1 MQDKL
6 TDFKISGNITIEFY
20 KKIRTLPN
28 LDYLNSLVKMSIA
41 PTLYEKK
48 VGTLMTIREDDK
60 SSLSTWKTYKDEL
73 AAALKV
79 QYIEL
84 KDEKNYTVILFY
96 DKRYL
101 EATLKQERV
110 KKFLK
115 SIGYENSHQIN
126 NYLLKLKDRFREQ
139 VPDEVG
145 IFLGYHFEDVVD
157 FYFNSGKACLV
168 CGYWKCFNN
177 KNRALYDFKRYNLA
191 KENYMKSLL
200 YQ

>member
-1 MQDKL
+1 M
-6 TDFKISGNITIEFY
+6 TDFRISGDITIEFY

-28 LDYLNSLVKMSIA
+28 LDYLISLIKMSIA

-48 VGTLMTIREDDK
+48 VGTLMTIREDEK
-60 SSLSTWKTYKDEL
+60 LSLTTWKTYKDIIAKAL
-73 AAALKV
+73 AIE
-79 QYIEL
+79 YIEL
-84 KDEKNYTVILFY
+84 KIEEKYEVILFY
-96 DKRYL
+96 EKENL
-101 EATLKQERV
+101 EMTLQQEKV
-110 KKFLK
+110 KKFLG

-126 NYLLKLKDRFREQ
+126 HYLLKLKERFVEK

-145 IFLGYHFEDVVD
+145 IFLGYHFEDVLD

>member
-1 MQDKL
+1 M
-6 TDFKISGNITIEFY
+6 TDFRISGDITIEFY

-28 LDYLNSLVKMSIA
+28 LDYLITLIKMSIA

-48 VGTLMTIREDDK
+48 VGTLMTIREDEK
-60 SSLSTWKTYKDEL
+60 SSLTTWKTYKDIIAKAL
-73 AAALKV
+73 AIE
-79 QYIEL
+79 YIEL
-84 KDEKNYTVILFY
+84 KIEEKYEVILFY
-96 DKRYL
+96 EKENL
-101 EATLKQERV
+101 EMTLQQEKV
-110 KKFLK
+110 KKFLG

-126 NYLLKLKDRFREQ
+126 HYLLKLKERFVEK

-145 IFLGYHFEDVVD
+145 IFLGYHFEDVLD